1 MKQKDK
7 VVEHQTRPKTDAT
20 ITPLLPASQYNQ
32 EDIGRV
38 VDGKE
43 GALAFIEYAAA
54 QAQAKGK
61 PFFMVL
67 SLINPHDVLFQ
78 PQQFAASGYPQEYLT
93 GAIGL
98 PASINESLVTK
109 PTSQLEYRTIGLRGG
124 VTPSTYDDQLGY
136 M

>member
-1 MKQKDK
+1 M
-7 VVEHQTRPKTDAT
+7 
-20 ITPLLPASQYNQ
+20 
-32 EDIGRV
+32 

-43 GALAFIEYAAA
+43 GALAFIEYAAVQA
-54 QAQAKGK
+54 QAQGK

-93 GAIGL
+93 GDIGL
-98 PASINESLVTK
+98 PASINESLATK
-109 PTSQLEYRTIGLRGG
+109 PTCQQQFLNIGLGAG
-124 VTPSTYDDQLGY
+124 VIPSTYDEQLGY